1 MENKYIATKGRT
13 LEIVEKYGHR
23 MNKGFGQNFIID
35 PNVVIKIAKT
45 SSSKDLTTI
54 EIGPGIGALTEQ
66 LAIYSKRVIAY
77 EIDDKLIDVLAD
89 TLSSYDNVEIR
100 HTDFLNVDLNNEDY
114 ADEEIVVTANL
125 PYYVTTPI
133 LFKLF
138 ESNLKIKSI
147 NVMMQKEV
155 ADRLLAKP
163 NTKEYSALSIIV
175 SYLYD
180 VKKMMDAK
188 KQVFYPSPNVD
199 SIVVSLFPKSKD
211 ETIDDQ
217 DKFFEVIKAC
227 FKYRRKTLNNNLK
240 ELIGE
245 NTKTVLE
252 NLGFEN
258 KRAEDLTLEDFKRLY
273 HEIKSIC

>member
-1 MENKYIATKGRT
+1 MESKYIATKGRT

-45 SSSKDLTTI
+45 SSNKDLTTI

-89 TLSSYDNVEIR
+89 TLGDYDNVEIR

-180 VKKMMDAK
+180 VKKLMDAK